1 MPRLVP
7 PPQRALTN
15 MAQAGALSLGDLTA
29 GTTDMNQFAQ
39 ALTYMAQGFMSAQQE
54 AERLHHQGVQMAYA
68 LGQHQPR
75 AQGPRTLPWADPY
88 DAEDYDSDLDQD
100 WEDQVGP
107 PEGVQGSSATE
118 GVPPEGVTASRSAED
133 VPPEGVTTEGGPA
146 SSHAEEETAEDH
158 AGQQGRQH
166 DKDEPRG
173 ASKRMWHKQ
182 KIKMAMDLLNILT
195 CARKKEICLPSPSCW
210 GGWMS

>member
-7 PPQRALTN
+7 PPQR
-15 MAQAGALSLGDLTA
+15 GAINLGDLNS
-29 GTTDMNQFAQ
+29 GTTDMSMFAQ
-39 ALTYMAQGFMSAQQE
+39 ALNNMALAFQSAQQE

-88 DAEDYDSDLDQD
+88 DAEDYDSDLDQGQ
-100 WEDQVGP
+100 EDQVGP

-146 SSHAEEETAEDH
+146 SSHAEGGQASSHVEGETAEDPPEES
-158 AGQQGRQH
+158 AQG
-166 DKDEPRG
+166 EPRR
-173 ASKRMWHKQ
+173 ASKRITGKQ
-182 KIKMAMDLLNILT
+182 KGPEVSSKDKDGQGSA
-195 CARKKEICLPSPSCW
+195 
-210 GGWMS
+210 